1 MKKVVVTGGSGK
13 AGRAVVNELN
23 AGGYQTLNVDQTIPP
38 ASWGW
43 ALAVDLTDLGQTIEA
58 LKGADAV
65 VHLAAIPAPEMRP
78 EQETFRNNIL
88 STYNVFSAAVD
99 LGLEKVVWA
108 SSETVLGLPFEK
120 ELPDYAPIDEQQTPF
135 PESSYALSKLLGE
148 QMAAQFYRRFG
159 MPFAGLRISNIMEP
173 DEYAKFP
180 TFWDD
185 PGAAQVEPLGI
196 RRRPRRR
203 PGRSPGAGTRRPRLR
218 AVHRRR
224 RRHGDGP
231 LQQGPHGRGLPH
243 RRDPPR
249 PRRVRNPPVDRQ
261 GPRGPRLRTRPHLA
275 RPPVDTSRQSSFV
288 SPDGPSPARRETTLS
303 APPPPAATRLSRRR
317 ERQTN

>member
-23 AGGYQTLNVDQTIPP
+23 TRGYQTLNVDQAIPP
-38 ASWGW
+38 ASWGR

-65 VHLAAIPAPEMRP
+65 VHLAAIPAPGMRP

-88 STYNVFSAAVD
+88 STYNVFSAAAD
-99 LGLEKVVWA
+99 LGLAKVVWA

-120 ELPDYAPIDEQQTPF
+120 ELPDYAPIDEQQTPY

-148 QMAAQFYRRFG
+148 QMAAQFNRRFG
-159 MPFAGLRISNIMEP
+159 LPFAGLRISNIMEP

-185 PGAAQVEPLGI
+185 PTVRKWNLWGYVDARDVAQ
-196 RRRPRRR
+196 
-203 PGRSPGAGTRRPRLR
+203 
-218 AVHRRR
+218 
-224 RRHGDGP
+224 
-231 LQQGPHGRGLPH
+231 
-243 RRDPPR
+243 
-249 PRRVRNPPVDRQ
+249 
-261 GPRGPRLRTRPHLA
+261 
-275 RPPVDTSRQSSFV
+275 
-288 SPDGPSPARRETTLS
+288 
-303 APPPPAATRLSRRR
+303 ATRLSLELDVPGSEQYIVAAADTVMDRSSQSLMEEIYPTVEIRRDLG
-317 ERQTN
+317 EFETLLSIDKARQVLGYDPDHTWRDYLMQ

>member
-148 QMAAQFYRRFG
+148 QMAAQFNRRFG

-185 PGAAQVEPLGI
+185 PALRKWNLWGYVDARDVAQAVRLALELDVPGSEQYIIAAADTVMDRSSKGLMDEVYPTVEI
-196 RRRPRRR
+196 RRDLAEFETLLSIDKAREVLGYEPDH
-203 PGRSPGAGTRRPRLR
+203 TW
-218 AVHRRR
+218 
-224 RRHGDGP
+224 
-231 LQQGPHGRGLPH
+231 
-243 RRDPPR
+243 RD
-249 PRRVRNPPVDRQ
+249 
-261 GPRGPRLRTRPHLA
+261 HL
-275 RPPVDTSRQSSFV
+275 
-288 SPDGPSPARRETTLS
+288 
-303 APPPPAATRLSRRR
+303 
-317 ERQTN
+317 

>member
-23 AGGYQTLNVDQTIPP
+23 QRGYETLNVDQTIPP

-43 ALAVDLTDLGQTIEA
+43 ALGADLTDLGQTYEA
-58 LKGADAV
+58 LQGALAV
-65 VHLAAIPAPEMRP
+65 VHLAAVPAPEMRP

-88 STYNVFSAAVD
+88 STYNVFSAAAD

-120 ELPDYAPIDEQQTPF
+120 ELPDYAPIDEQQTPY

-148 QMAAQFYRRFG
+148 QMAAQFNRRFG
-159 MPFAGLRISNIMEP
+159 LPFAGLRISNIMEP

-185 PGAAQVEPLGI
+185 PTIRKWNLWGYVDARDVAQAARLALEQDVPGSEQYIVAAADTVMDRSSLGLMEEVFPTVEIRGDLGEFETLLSI
-196 RRRPRRR
+196 DKAREVLGYEPDY
-203 PGRSPGAGTRRPRLR
+203 TW
-218 AVHRRR
+218 
-224 RRHGDGP
+224 
-231 LQQGPHGRGLPH
+231 
-243 RRDPPR
+243 RD
-249 PRRVRNPPVDRQ
+249 
-261 GPRGPRLRTRPHLA
+261 HL
-275 RPPVDTSRQSSFV
+275 
-288 SPDGPSPARRETTLS
+288 
-303 APPPPAATRLSRRR
+303 
-317 ERQTN
+317 